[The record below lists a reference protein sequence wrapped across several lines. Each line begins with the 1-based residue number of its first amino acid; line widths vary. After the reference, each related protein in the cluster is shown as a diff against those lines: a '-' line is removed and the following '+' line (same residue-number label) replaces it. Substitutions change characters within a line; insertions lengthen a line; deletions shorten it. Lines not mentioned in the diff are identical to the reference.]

1 MLTIENED
9 LLKRWLRGEIISLNN
24 NADPIHLSDYIIS
37 IIKQNNNTSKTIEQT
52 KTFCKGNIITT
63 LPLLLL
69 LLILLLHHKYCYY

>member
-63 LPLLLL
+63 TTTITTNPITPL
-69 LLILLLHHKYCYY
+69 